1 MKSGFWHNCWERNK
15 LGFHQDDVHPLLTQY
30 FTDLILA
37 SDQHVF
43 VPLCGKTHDMAY
55 LAQYMRVTGSELSD
69 IACRDFFIDN
79 DIEYQKQTFGEFK
92 QYSADQL
99 TLYQGD
105 FFKLWADAINKVD
118 WIYDRAALIALPP
131 VMQVQYANHLQ
142 TFFSSNTRLFLVTV
156 EFPSEQLTGPPF
168 SLNSVD
174 VKCLF
179 SGFSVECIANHEL
192 DNKRFAQ
199 RRFEVDYLR
208 EKLYIIKKL
217 D

>member
-174 VKCLF
+174 VKRLF

>member
-105 FFKLWADAINKVD
+105 FFKLWADTINKVD

-174 VKCLF
+174 VKRLF

>member
-1 MKSGFWHNCWERNK
+1 M
-15 LGFHQDDVHPLLTQY
+15 Y
-30 FTDLILA
+30 
-37 SDQHVF
+37 
-43 VPLCGKTHDMAY
+43 LCRYVVKRMTW
-55 LAQYMRVTGSELSD
+55 L
-69 IACRDFFIDN
+69 
-79 DIEYQKQTFGEFK
+79 
-92 QYSADQL
+92 
-99 TLYQGD
+99 
-105 FFKLWADAINKVD
+105 KLWADTINKVD

-174 VKCLF
+174 VKRLF